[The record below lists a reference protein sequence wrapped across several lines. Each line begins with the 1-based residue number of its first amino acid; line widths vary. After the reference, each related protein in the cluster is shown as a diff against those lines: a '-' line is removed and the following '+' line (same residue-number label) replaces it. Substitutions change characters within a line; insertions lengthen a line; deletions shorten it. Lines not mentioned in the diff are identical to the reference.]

1 MTIARHTVPTAS
13 SDSADKAPARAG
25 RLTAGGRSRLARILV
40 AGTIAGASALALA
53 APAGATPPTPTYAGA
68 ATLFNTTTSA
78 ADAGGSADNF
88 TINLP
93 AGAACPGDTTSGGY
107 LIDSYFV
114 PQTTD
119 VTTLN
124 FSGGFPSTGYALY
137 NSTNNH
143 QFEAANTN
151 SGTGQIAGIPQTLQF
166 GAQVTRNHP
175 TKATLLA
182 GTGVWEVGIACDL
195 NGALSSYWNTQVT
208 FTPST
213 TDAGG
218 FTWTDAPGAPTAP
231 PQTPEVPV
239 ALGLP
244 LAAAVIVGGYVLIRR
259 RRVQGAHASTPAG

>member
-1 MTIARHTVPTAS
+1 MKIARRSEPILGST
-13 SDSADKAPARAG
+13 PAHKGMDGTR
-25 RLTAGGRSRLARILV
+25 RLMSGGRSRLVRILL
-40 AGTIAGASALALA
+40 AGTVTGASALALA
-53 APAGATPPTPTYAGA
+53 APAGAATYQGA
-68 ATLFNTTTSA
+68 ATLYNTSTSQ
-78 ADAGGSADNF
+78 ADSGGSADNF
-88 TINLP
+88 TVNLP

-114 PQTTD
+114 PQSTD
-119 VTTLN
+119 VTTLS
-124 FSGGFPSTGYALY
+124 FTGGFPSTGYALY

-143 QFEAANTN
+143 PFEAANTN

-166 GAQVTRNHP
+166 GAQVTRSHP

-182 GTGVWEVGIACDL
+182 GSGVWEVGIACDL
-195 NGALSSYWNTQVT
+195 NGTLTSYWNTQVT

-213 TDAGG
+213 TDGGG

-244 LAAAVIVGGYVLIRR
+244 VAAAVIVGGYVLIRR
-259 RRVQGAHASTPAG
+259 RRVHGAPTSTPAG